1 MFNPCCWD
9 LSEKI
14 TSSLYTVLLCFQK
27 RKHNS
32 IDGVV
37 VKKLQFKFPLI
48 YCRLRVSSKLFIYS
62 ITYPSVWKM
71 NPCLSLRCVFL
82 FRMESADS
90 WVWLQMRTAMQVTDI
105 DSGTSLSIQALEQ
118 RGFFGFFFAEEKCF
132 WGARTIS
139 REAWDANPRHWATR
153 LRENSILFVFLSS
166 ACMASHIQLCFFRED
181 FSLNCMT
188 NVVWWCVSIATE

>member
-1 MFNPCCWD
+1 MLP
-9 LSEKI
+9 EKEAQQRSAI
-14 TSSLYTVLLCFQK
+14 LTVLLWKSCNL
-27 RKHNS
+27 NS
-32 IDGVV
+32 
-37 VKKLQFKFPLI
+37 PLI

-118 RGFFGFFFAEEKCF
+118 NGGGGGCRRKMLLRSTHNIQRCVRCQPPSLSHE
-132 WGARTIS
+132 
-139 REAWDANPRHWATR
+139 ATR
-153 LRENSILFVFLSS
+153 ELQTVCIFVLSMLGVTHSIVCLQREFLSELHDKRC
-166 ACMASHIQLCFFRED
+166 A
-181 FSLNCMT
+181 
-188 NVVWWCVSIATE
+188 VVCVYCYRVRKNTDLAIRLPEQ

>member
-1 MFNPCCWD
+1 MHKLCLFHVAETCQRQLLLPYTQFCYASREGSTTE
-9 LSEKI
+9 LS
-14 TSSLYTVLLCFQK
+14 
-27 RKHNS
+27 N

-48 YCRLRVSSKLFIYS
+48 YCRLCVSSKLFIYS

-118 RGFFGFFFAEEKCF
+118 SGGFFCRRKMLLRSAHNIQRGVRCQPPSLSHE
-132 WGARTIS
+132 
-139 REAWDANPRHWATR
+139 ATR
-153 LRENSILFVFLSS
+153 E
-166 ACMASHIQLCFFRED
+166 
-181 FSLNCMT
+181 
-188 NVVWWCVSIATE
+188 